1 MEYLFYF
8 VFFIVGIFW
17 GWKLREY
24 RATQQ
29 IDKLFKEAEQQIQV
43 ETAVSPIRIMI
54 EKHNDTFYV
63 YSEDDQMFM
72 AQGSTFKDVEETLT
86 KRFPGKRF
94 AADPENLKE
103 VGYIK

>member
-8 VFFIVGIFW
+8 ICFIVGIFW
-17 GWKLREY
+17 GWKLREV

-29 IDKLFKEAEQQIQV
+29 IDKMVKEVEHQIEV
-43 ETAVSPIRIMI
+43 ESTILPIRIMI
-54 EKHNDTFYV
+54 EKHNDVFYV

-72 AQGSTFKDVEETLT
+72 AQGSTFEDVEETLI

-103 VGYIK
+103 IGYIK